1 MADDFRKSFP
11 QYLSAPF
18 QVLWFEVDEL
28 GVLMFSLVLAFMY
41 GDFFWLFVIVAPY
54 FYSKAKKSRPR
65 GFLRH
70 ILYFGG
76 LIQFKGYPAYFDK
89 EFRE

>member
-1 MADDFRKSFP
+1 MADDFRKPFP

-18 QVLWFEVDEL
+18 QILWYETDEL

-41 GDFFWLFVIVAPY
+41 GNFFWLGVLLAPY
-54 FYSKAKKSRPR
+54 FYSKTKKSKPR

-70 ILYFGG
+70 ILYFVG
-76 LIQFKGYPAYFDK
+76 LVQFKGYPAYFDK

>member
-1 MADDFRKSFP
+1 MADTFRKPFP

-18 QVLWFEVDEL
+18 QILWYETDEL

-41 GDFFWLFVIVAPY
+41 GNVFWLLVVLAPY
-54 FYSKAKKSRPR
+54 FYSKMKKSRPR

-70 ILYFGG
+70 ILYFAG
-76 LIQFKGYPAYFDK
+76 LIKFKGYPAYFDK